1 MDRLAR
7 RIAIRIAAFLAA
19 MALVICGLGF
29 LCFAAYLALLDRVS
43 PPMAAL
49 IASGAAFVLAAIVI
63 LAARAIIA
71 VTRRRQRHDADRLAE
86 AFGELLGDDLVAL
99 ATENPHA
106 TLFTSLLTGFAVG
119 AVPELRHVLRDLLR
133 KR

>member
-1 MDRLAR
+1 MDRLAA
-7 RIAIRIAAFLAA
+7 RIAVRMAAFLAA
-19 MALVICGLGF
+19 VILVLCGLGF
-29 LCFAAYLALLDRVS
+29 LCFSAYLALLDRFT

-49 IASGAAFVLAAIVI
+49 IAAGAAFVLAALMI
-63 LAARAIIA
+63 LLGRAIVAMI
-71 VTRRRQRHDADRLAE
+71 RRRQRHDADRLAA
-86 AFGELLGDDLVAL
+86 AFGELLGDDIVSL

>member
-1 MDRLAR
+1 MHRMAT
-7 RIAIRIAAFLAA
+7 RIAIRIAALLAA
-19 MALVICGLGF
+19 VIMVVCGLGF

-43 PPMAAL
+43 PPLAAL
-49 IASGAAFVLAAIVI
+49 IAAGAAFI
-63 LAARAIIA
+63 LAGMIVLLGRAIIA
-71 VTRRRQRHDADRLAE
+71 LIRRRQRHDADRLAE
-86 AFGELLGDDLVAL
+86 TFRELLGDELVSL

-106 TLFTSLLTGFAVG
+106 TLLTSLLTGFAVG

>member
-1 MDRLAR
+1 MDRLAM
-7 RIAIRIAAFLAA
+7 RIAVRIAAFLAA
-19 MALVICGLGF
+19 VVLIVCGLGF
-29 LCFAAYLALLDRVS
+29 LCFSAYLALLVRVS

-49 IASGAAFVLAAIVI
+49 IAAGAAFI
-63 LAARAIIA
+63 LAGLMILLGRAIAAMI
-71 VTRRRQRHDADRLAE
+71 RRRQRHDADRLAA

-106 TLFTSLLTGFAVG
+106 TLLTSLLTGFAVG